1 MLEIYL
7 KAHVDHPYVVLFGL
21 YMAQLLSLMLLM
33 MNGEFSNG
41 DDGLTDEVKIDWI
54 LLSRPKYCDVTM
66 SMSQL
71 PVSITDYHFVF
82 HHNPEQS
89 RYDVYVQCVLYV
101 YRRRIKQMSRQ
112 GKSSECRPNCH
123 FFLHGTL
130 AFSS

>member
-41 DDGLTDEVKIDWI
+41 DDGLKDEVKIDWI

-66 SMSQL
+66 SMCQL
-71 PVSITDYHFVF
+71 PVFVF

-112 GKSSECRPNCH
+112 GKSQLS

-130 AFSS
+130 AISS